1 MARAIGET
9 SWRVRKQLFPWSPK
23 SRLASLTTLL
33 GVATSRA
40 KSRRAQLTMMRLRP
54 EHAISDRTQLYG
66 IRPSGRSKR
75 CSNQS
80 TFLNFLQIFFCQ
92 PGAISTRPRV
102 ACCVN
107 FCLDT
112 SSPCRVL

>member
-66 IRPSGRSKR
+66 IRPSGR
-75 CSNQS
+75 C
-80 TFLNFLQIFFCQ
+80 C
-92 PGAISTRPRV
+92 GAP
-102 ACCVN
+102 
-107 FCLDT
+107 L
-112 SSPCRVL
+112 SSSHAHP